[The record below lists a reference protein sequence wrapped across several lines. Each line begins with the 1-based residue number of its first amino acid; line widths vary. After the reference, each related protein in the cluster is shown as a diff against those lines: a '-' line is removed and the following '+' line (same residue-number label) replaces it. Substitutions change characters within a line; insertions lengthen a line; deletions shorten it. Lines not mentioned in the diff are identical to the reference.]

1 MLSQSNILIGSDFSY
16 HNNYEF
22 QIVASD
28 KLVSESETLIKREM
42 KKNPPISEDM
52 IKAMYRSMGV
62 TPSQARLNQTMKA
75 INEAQSGKKSPS
87 NKKHK

>member
-1 MLSQSNILIGSDFSY
+1 MMSIPIWAFVLIIVLLILGSLIAGF
-16 HNNYEF
+16 F
-22 QIVASD
+22 IAR
-28 KLVSESETLIKREM
+28 TLIKREM
-42 KKNPPISEDM
+42 KNNPPISEDM

-62 TPSQARLNQTMKA
+62 TPSQDRLNQTMKA